1 MVWQIHDRGKFE
13 GFGYGV
19 GGWGVMEDLLW
30 VLLLLGLLVLVGV
43 LIARLLRSP
52 HSSKTSPIQTPD
64 RALEV
69 ARERYAK
76 GEISLAEFETLKKN
90 LSG

>member
-1 MVWQIHDRGKFE
+1 MWQIDHRGRWD
-13 GFGYGV
+13 GFGYYGLGMV
-19 GGWGVMEDLLW
+19 DDVLW
-30 VLLLLGLLVLVGV
+30 VLLLLGLLALVLV

-52 HSSKTSPIQTPD
+52 ANGKAGPSPASD
-64 RALEV
+64 RALEI

-76 GEISLAEFETLKKN
+76 GEISQSEYETLKKN